1 MKKEPTISEAFISK
15 NESYFDIEIDGI
27 DEPQLPSEDYF
38 NFEGFDHENFFEIH
52 HFGNIIY
59 RIFQNSKE
67 VPQINSKILFD
78 FINQENGNSIG
89 GKNIPKDYNFLDFD
103 LSMPFLVEFGKKNQ
117 LKLVQNKEE
126 VIKYD
131 YREVT
136 NVKWEV
142 YSDKLKE
149 VVSLEIMETKQDYSS
164 IFEIGYNYKEV
175 PIKSDNSKSNSRLPF
190 DTNVALKESD
200 IDNFNLHFNKYVH
213 HTETQDKERKLV
225 LYRKEVREVFKNV
238 SFDKE
243 LIKTVSENHYSQI
256 SKLKYNF
263 DKLENISPNW
273 RLIIGLGGASV
284 YETSMTLHHI
294 YGFPYIPAS
303 SVKGVLRSW
312 ILVNYFNGSEDKN
325 AEEKAGKCENFQ
337 KIFGTQEAAGKITF
351 FDAFPTKPPKIEV
364 DVMTPHYG
372 DYYTDNENK
381 KRIAPTDTMSPNPIP
396 FLTVADTPFQFLFGS
411 KDFEI
416 NQKLWTFEEG
426 GEAKTLS
433 EWLKFA
439 LENHGI
445 GAKTAVGY
453 GYMQ

>member
-1 MKKEPTISEAFISK
+1 MKEGKLKIKNSLKGSIYISK
-15 NESYFDIEIDGI
+15 REEHKLPKEYVFADRSLNNIICQFELLNGESGHIVKVIVNGQELLKDTAETERKAIRIKEREEREAREREAKENEKKFKALNASFKDDSFDITKTFCPKDTVSLNIQRFEVDNFALKL
-27 DEPQLPSEDYF
+27 DKFARFDYK
-38 NFEGFDHENFFEIH
+38 D
-52 HFGNIIY
+52 
-59 RIFQNSKE
+59 SKE
-67 VPQINSKILFD
+67 NENKFHFFNGQIITKGSRGDKQTIL
-78 FINQENGNSIG
+78 
-89 GKNIPKDYNFLDFD
+89 PKFMIKHNNYG
-103 LSMPFLVEFGKKNQ
+103 FGKDEEAVEWFTKI
-117 LKLVQNKEE
+117 KNKELNRTE
-126 VIKYD
+126 
-131 YREVT
+131 
-136 NVKWEV
+136 
-142 YSDKLKE
+142 LF
-149 VVSLEIMETKQDYSS
+149 L
-164 IFEIGYNYKEV
+164 G
-175 PIKSDNSKSNSRLPF
+175 KSNYGKV
-190 DTNVALKESD
+190 TLK
-200 IDNFNLHFNKYVH
+200 
-213 HTETQDKERKLV
+213 
-225 LYRKEVREVFKNV
+225 
-238 SFDKE
+238 
-243 LIKTVSENHYSQI
+243 
-256 SKLKYNF
+256 
-263 DKLENISPNW
+263 PNW

-337 KIFGTQEAAGKITF
+337 KIFGTQEEAGKIIF
-351 FDAFPTKPPKIEV
+351 FDTFPTKPPKIEV

-416 NQKLWTFEEG
+416 NQKLWSFEEG

-433 EWLKFA
+433 EWLKSA

>member
-1 MKKEPTISEAFISK
+1 VQELLKDTAETERKAIRIKEREEREAREREAKENEKKFKALNASFKDDS
-15 NESYFDIEIDGI
+15 FDITKTFCPKDTVSLNIQRFEVDNFALKL
-27 DEPQLPSEDYF
+27 DKFARFDYK
-38 NFEGFDHENFFEIH
+38 D
-52 HFGNIIY
+52 
-59 RIFQNSKE
+59 SKE
-67 VPQINSKILFD
+67 NENKFHFFNGQIITKGSRGDKQTIL
-78 FINQENGNSIG
+78 
-89 GKNIPKDYNFLDFD
+89 PKFMIKHNNYG
-103 LSMPFLVEFGKKNQ
+103 FGKDEEAVEWFTKI
-117 LKLVQNKEE
+117 KNKELNRTE
-126 VIKYD
+126 
-131 YREVT
+131 
-136 NVKWEV
+136 
-142 YSDKLKE
+142 LF
-149 VVSLEIMETKQDYSS
+149 L
-164 IFEIGYNYKEV
+164 G
-175 PIKSDNSKSNSRLPF
+175 KSNYGKV
-190 DTNVALKESD
+190 TLK
-200 IDNFNLHFNKYVH
+200 
-213 HTETQDKERKLV
+213 
-225 LYRKEVREVFKNV
+225 
-238 SFDKE
+238 
-243 LIKTVSENHYSQI
+243 
-256 SKLKYNF
+256 
-263 DKLENISPNW
+263 PNW

-416 NQKLWTFEEG
+416 NQKLWAFEEG
-426 GEAKTLS
+426 GEAKNLS
-433 EWLKFA
+433 EWLKSA